1 MSYRISKAI
10 LKFIFGKYTVDLSWP
25 VAGKTVNKK
34 RVKYEIQM
42 PGINSRDIS
51 RTLWQL
57 RRTKLLEF
65 REEGKMVKIVLTESG
80 RKRVLSYQLDEMVIK
95 EPKRWDGDWHIV
107 VFDIPEK
114 KKAARNALAEKMRQ
128 LGLVLFQKSV
138 WIYPYSCKDE
148 IDFIAKVFEVEKY
161 VHYIETKS
169 ITNDDLLRSRFGFK
183 V

>member
-1 MSYRISKAI
+1 MSYKISRAI
-10 LKFIFGKYTVDLSWP
+10 LKFIFGKYAVDLSWP
-25 VAGKTVNKK
+25 VVGTTVNKR

-65 REEGKMVKIVLTESG
+65 REEGERVKIVLTESG

-95 EPKRWDGDWHIV
+95 EPKRWDGNWHIV

-114 KKAARNALAEKMRQ
+114 KKSARNALAEKMKD

-138 WIYPYSCKDE
+138 WIYPYNCQDE
-148 IDFIAKVFEVEKY
+148 VDSVAEIFEVGKY
-161 VHYIETKS
+161 VHYIITRS
-169 ITNDDLLRSRFGFK
+169 ITYDRLLRGKFGLR
-183 V
+183 